1 MMPLGP
7 STLSRWRWAAPSLE
21 QRTSRVLL
29 LFLLSLATAQPL
41 IALPVTEFNPTL
53 WQTEEGLPN
62 NSVLSIAQTQ
72 DGWLWVGT
80 REGLAR
86 FDGIKFTP
94 LIISRGSPQPT
105 INALCASDDGSLW
118 IGTEQDGL
126 YCYRGDALVH
136 YKTAALTNAGVV
148 EIEQSAANEVWV
160 AYHDGLA
167 QIRQGKL
174 HFTANSGLATNS
186 LLSLHPGR
194 NGGLWIGAARNLQ
207 FLKDDIAVTYRVANN
222 FALRAVRA
230 LCEDPDGTI
239 WIGSNRGL
247 TSLRDGT
254 FTHYSKGNG
263 PSGIVTALLRDHAG
277 DFWVGTQGGLS
288 RFIDATF
295 YENQNPEGT
304 AYRVYSLFEDR
315 EGDIWVGSEAGLMR
329 LTPKPFTAYT
339 KQSGL
344 TQNATSAVCA
354 TRDGSVW
361 IGTSGGG
368 LARFKNG
375 TITNYTR
382 SNGLSS
388 DFVVALMPDDS
399 DSGLWVGTAYASGS
413 PGTYSPGLN
422 RFKDGNIL
430 DETFAVSGLSSPT
443 TCFLKDHKG
452 AMWIGSHAGL
462 SRFDRED
469 RLAIGGSIV
478 LSNVAVNTLLE
489 DHAGNLW
496 IGTGVGLR
504 RWNGVVV
511 GKGTM
516 PGADFTHSV
525 LSLYEDT
532 ERVLW
537 IGTAADGLARLSS
550 SNFSVFSARRGLAAD
565 SIYAI
570 MEDGERNLWI
580 NSGKGIFRVAKNQ
593 FADLADGKINRLN
606 CISYGKAE
614 GVLGTGQAQETTQPA
629 ACKDSDGRF
638 WFRTTQGVVV
648 TDPARIVPNRLPPA
662 VVIETVLVDRI
673 PIFSSSSVSVANP
686 MTAGLAPKSLPIKL
700 KISPSQGDLD
710 IQYTALSLQAP
721 EKNRFKY
728 KLTGMDSDWVDA
740 EGRRTVSYKR
750 LPPGSYVF
758 RVIACNNE
766 GIWNESGATIALI
779 LRPHLWQTWWFL
791 GLSGL
796 LATAVIGIATR
807 YATRRRMQRRLERLE
822 SQNALERERARIARD
837 MHDELGAKLTR
848 ISFQGATALRS
859 LNDRIEAERQV
870 GSMAE
875 TARDLVAS
883 LDEIVWAVDPGNDSL
898 ESLAN
903 YIARYASEFCAD
915 GPLSCDLII
924 PAKLPDRKLPTD
936 VRHNIFLAVKESL
949 NNALKHS
956 GGTQVQVSV
965 QAGDAALEVVI
976 ADNGRGI
983 DQPCPA
989 ESNDRTRRTG
999 RGLGNLHDRLQAIN
1013 GRCEVE
1019 SLPGKGTRVHL
1030 IVPLNSAPH

>member
-1 MMPLGP
+1 MQLNNRA
-7 STLSRWRWAAPSLE
+7 SRWVAPWSK
-21 QRTSRVLL
+21 QRTWRVLL
-29 LFLLSLATAQPL
+29 LFLLSLATGQPL

-62 NSVLSIAQTQ
+62 NHVLSIAQTR
-72 DGWLWVGT
+72 DGYLWVGT

-94 LIISRGSPQPT
+94 MMVNLGSPQP
-105 INALCASDDGSLW
+105 IVNALCAADDGSLW
-118 IGTEQDGL
+118 IGTEQYGL
-126 YCYRGDALVH
+126 YCYRGDFLVH
-136 YKTAALTNAGVV
+136 YETPALTNNAV
-148 EIEQSAANEVWV
+148 IQIKQSGANEIWI

-167 QIRQGKL
+167 QILQGKL
-174 HFTANSGLATNS
+174 HFTASSGLATNS

-194 NGGLWIGAARNLQ
+194 DGGLWIGASRNLQ
-207 FLKDDIAVTYRVANN
+207 YLKDEIAVTYRVANN

-239 WIGSNRGL
+239 WIGNNRGL

-277 DFWVGTQGGLS
+277 NFWVGTQGGLS
-288 RFIDATF
+288 RFIDANF
-295 YENQNPEGT
+295 SEIQSPEGT
-304 AYRVYSLFEDR
+304 SYGVYSLFEDR

-344 TQNATSAVCA
+344 AQNATTAVCA

-361 IGTSGGG
+361 IGTSGRG
-368 LARFKNG
+368 LDRFKNG
-375 TITNYTR
+375 VITNYAR

-399 DSGLWVGTAYASGS
+399 GSGLWAGTAYASGS
-413 PGTYSPGLN
+413 AGTYSPGLN
-422 RFKDGNIL
+422 RFKDGKIL
-430 DETFAVSGLSSPT
+430 DENFAVSELRSLP

-452 AMWIGSHAGL
+452 AMWIGSHARL
-462 SRFDRED
+462 FRFDRED
-469 RLAIGGSIV
+469 QLANSGSIE
-478 LSNVAVNTLLE
+478 LSNLAVNILCE

-496 IGTGVGLR
+496 IGTDLGLR
-504 RWNGVVV
+504 RWNGAVVE
-511 GKGTM
+511 KATI
-516 PGADFTHSV
+516 PGADFTNRV
-525 LSLYEDT
+525 LSLYEDM

-537 IGTAADGLARLSS
+537 IGTAGDGLARLSS

-570 MEDGERNLWI
+570 MEDGQRNLWM

-593 FADLADGKINRLN
+593 FADLVDGKINSLN

-648 TDPARIVPNRLPPA
+648 TDPAKIVPNRLPPP
-662 VVIETVLVDRI
+662 VVIETVLAGRI
-673 PIFSSSSVSVANP
+673 PIFSSSSIRVASP
-686 MTAGLAPKSLPIKL
+686 TAAALPAKSFPAKL
-700 KISPSQGDLD
+700 KISPSQGELD

-728 KLTGMDSDWVDA
+728 QLTGVDPDWVDA
-740 EGRRTVSYKR
+740 DGRRTVSYKR

-766 GIWNESGATIALI
+766 GIWNESGATVALV

-791 GLSGL
+791 SLASL
-796 LATAVIGIATR
+796 LAIAVVGIVTR
-807 YATRRRMQRRLERLE
+807 YATRRRLQRRLERLE
-822 SQNALERERARIARD
+822 YQHAIERERARIARD

-859 LNDRIEAERQV
+859 LDDRAEAERQV

-898 ESLAN
+898 ENLAN
-903 YIARYASEFCAD
+903 YIARYASELCVD

-924 PAKLPDRKLPTD
+924 PAQLPDRKLSTD

-965 QAGDAALEVVI
+965 QAGDHELEVVI
-976 ADNGRGI
+976 ADNGHGI
-983 DQPCPA
+983 NQPCPA
-989 ESNDRTRRTG
+989 EPNDRTRRTG
-999 RGLGNLHDRLQAIN
+999 HGLGNLQDRLEAIN
-1013 GRCEVE
+1013 GRCEVK
-1019 SLPGKGTRVHL
+1019 SLPGHGTRVRL

>member
-1 MMPLGP
+1 M
-7 STLSRWRWAAPSLE
+7 E

-29 LFLLSLATAQPL
+29 LFLLSLATCQPL
-41 IALPVTEFNPTL
+41 IGLPVAEFNPTL

-62 NSVLSIAQTQ
+62 NNVLSIAQTQ
-72 DGWLWVGT
+72 DGYLWVGT

-94 LIISRGSPQPT
+94 LMVTRGSPQPT

-118 IGTEQDGL
+118 IGTEQYGL

-136 YKTAALTNAGVV
+136 YETAALTNDGVV
-148 EIEQSAANEVWV
+148 QISQSGTNEMWV
-160 AYHDGLA
+160 AYRDGLA
-167 QIRQGKL
+167 EIRQGRL
-174 HFTANSGLATNS
+174 HFPVSPGLATNGF
-186 LLSLHPGR
+186 LSLYPDR
-194 NGGLWIGAARNLQ
+194 DGGLWIGQARNLQ
-207 FLKDDIAVTYRVANN
+207 YLKDEKAVTYKVANN

-230 LCEDPDGTI
+230 LYEDPDGTI
-239 WIGSNRGL
+239 WIGNNRGL

-277 DFWVGTQGGLS
+277 NFWVGTQGGLN

-295 YENQNPEGT
+295 YENQGPEGT
-304 AYRVYSLFEDR
+304 SYRVYSLFEDR
-315 EGDIWVGSEAGLMR
+315 EGDIWVGSEAGLIR
-329 LTPKPFTAYT
+329 LTPRPFTAYT
-339 KQSGL
+339 KQTGL
-344 TQNATSAVCA
+344 TQNATTAVCA

-361 IGTSGGG
+361 IGTWGGG
-368 LARFKNG
+368 LNRLKDG
-375 TITNYTR
+375 IITTYAR

-388 DFVVALMPDDS
+388 DSVVALMPGDS
-399 DSGLWVGTAYASGS
+399 DSDLWAGTAYASGS
-413 PGTYSPGLN
+413 AGAYSPGLN
-422 RFKDGNIL
+422 RFTDGKIL
-430 DETFAVSGLSSPT
+430 DENFAVSGLRSPL

-452 AMWIGSHAGL
+452 AMWVGSHVGL
-462 SRFDRED
+462 FRFDRED
-469 RLAIGGSIV
+469 QLAKGGSIE
-478 LSNVAVNTLLE
+478 LRNCAVNTLCE
-489 DHAGNLW
+489 DHNGDLW
-496 IGTGVGLR
+496 IGTDVGLR
-504 RWNGVVV
+504 RWNGAVVE
-511 GKGTM
+511 KGII
-516 PGADFTHSV
+516 PRADFTNSV
-525 LSLYEDT
+525 LSLYEDM
-532 ERVLW
+532 EHVLW
-537 IGTAADGLARLSS
+537 IGTAGDGLARLSS

-570 MEDGERNLWI
+570 MEDGEHNLWM
-580 NSGKGIFRVAKNQ
+580 NSGKGIFRVAKNH
-593 FADLADGKINRLN
+593 FADLTDGKINSLN
-606 CISYGKAE
+606 CITYGKAE

-648 TDPARIVPNRLPPA
+648 TDPARIVPNRLPPP

-673 PIFSSSSVSVANP
+673 PVFSSTSIRAANP
-686 MTAGLAPKSLPIKL
+686 MTGGLPAKSFPIEL
-700 KISPSQGDLD
+700 KIPPSHGELE
-710 IQYTALSLQAP
+710 IQFTALSLQAP

-728 KLTGMDSDWVDA
+728 KLTGVDSDWVDA
-740 EGRRTVSYKR
+740 DGRRTVSYKR

-758 RVIACNNE
+758 QVMACNNE
-766 GIWNESGATIALI
+766 GIWNESGATVALV

-791 GLSGL
+791 GLSSL

-807 YATRRRMQRRLERLE
+807 YATRRRIQRRLERLE
-822 SQNALERERARIARD
+822 YQHEIERERTRIARD

-848 ISFQGATALRS
+848 ISFQGAMALRS
-859 LNDRIEAERQV
+859 LGDRAEAERQV

-875 TARDLVAS
+875 TARDLIAS

-898 ESLAN
+898 ENLAN
-903 YIARYASEFCAD
+903 YISRYASEFCAD

-924 PAKLPDRKLPTD
+924 PAKLPDYKLPTD

-956 GGTQVQVSV
+956 GGTQVQVSL
-965 QAGDAALEVVI
+965 QAGDDELEVVI
-976 ADNGRGI
+976 ADNGQGI
-983 DQPCPA
+983 NQPDPA

-999 RGLGNLHDRLQAIN
+999 HGLSNLHDRLEAIN

-1019 SLPGKGTRVHL
+1019 SLPGQGTRVRL
-1030 IVPLNSAPH
+1030 IVPLSSAPH